1 MIQICLQKIFAIFDK
16 LRPNIDIANKNNIY
30 QDLKLDSFD
39 LLNLVNMLQNE
50 FNITIDAMDIDEK
63 DFVSIESIER
73 LIERSPKK

>member
-1 MIQICLQKIFAIFDK
+1 MDQQKIFAIFDK

-39 LLNLVNMLQNE
+39 ILNIINMLQKE
-50 FNITIDAMDIDEK
+50 FQIKIDTMNIDET
-63 DFVSIESIER
+63 DFMSIQSIEQ

>member
-1 MIQICLQKIFAIFDK
+1 MDQQKIFAIFDK
-16 LRPNIDIANKNNIY
+16 LRPNSDIANKNNIY

-73 LIERSPKK
+73 LIERSPKE

>member
-1 MIQICLQKIFAIFDK
+1 MDQQKIFAIFDK